1 MRGRKVRTT
10 LVAVATVPVL
20 FIATGCATL
29 PTNTEPHA
37 LGTFEQRPDTVLDQA
52 PADGMEPDLL
62 LREFFAASANPT
74 GNFEVARKYL
84 TKEMGEAWKPSEST
98 LVLDTFEI
106 SSRATTE
113 TNKRLYSVTGR
124 IIGTLE
130 PGGAFTPAHRGYEAT
145 MELVQENGQWRL
157 SNLPNDVVVDRTDMR
172 NHYEP
177 RNLYFYDST
186 GQRLI
191 ADRRWVF
198 SRVSSIGSALLAMLV
213 DGPSDR
219 IAPAITPTLPKDSTT
234 VAYTGMKDG
243 VYEFTGLAGADEQTR
258 ARFAAQIAWTLQ
270 GAGEV
275 GPYRISAD
283 GTGLLGDSLDVT
295 TDEFESLNPV
305 PVAEDG
311 PDLYTLSNGT
321 VSAVTDLDSVAPTKV
336 ERVAGLSG
344 LGNIS
349 QIDIGDDGLYA
360 AAVNVDDEHQSLVVG
375 TLGGNSREVLV
386 AGSLTRP
393 SLEPDHSGAW
403 VVEDGKRVMR
413 AMRSPATGEVVVNEV
428 ELTLPDT
435 ISTTPVQGPNADGV
449 EDATGE
455 ITVLR
460 LSRTGAR
467 VAMVIDGH
475 LVVGVVER
483 REDGKRAIVNTVK
496 YAADLDGSAVS
507 ADWQP
512 DGSLLV
518 GTSNRQAPIVRVD
531 QDGFSTTTLP
541 SGNIGG
547 PVVAV
552 GANSEMMYITDSKVI
567 MRMPTT
573 TRDSLNWREVPGLQ
587 GVRAAPVLPKP

>member
-1 MRGRKVRTT
+1 MRGLNVRTT
-10 LVAVATVPVL
+10 CVAVAAVPVL
-20 FIATGCATL
+20 FFATGCATL
-29 PTNTEPHA
+29 PTSTEPHA

-52 PADGMEPDLL
+52 PPDGMEPDLL

-84 TKEMGEAWKPSEST
+84 TQEMGKEWKPSEST
-98 LVLDTFEI
+98 IVLDTFEMT
-106 SSRATTE
+106 SSATVE
-113 TNKRLYSVTGR
+113 PNKRAYVVTGR
-124 IIGTLE
+124 IIGTLQ

-145 MELVQENGQWRL
+145 MELTPENGQWRV
-157 SNLPNDVVVDRTDMR
+157 SNLPNDVVVDRTDLR

-186 GQRLI
+186 GQRLV

-198 SRVSSIGSALLAMLV
+198 SRTNSIGSTLLAMLV
-213 DGPSDR
+213 SGPSER
-219 IAPAITPTLPKDSTT
+219 LAPSLINTLPEDSPDL
-234 VAYTGMKDG
+234 AYAGMKDG
-243 VYEFTGLAGADEQTR
+243 VYQFTGLAGVDEQSR

-275 GPYRISAD
+275 GPYAVSAD
-283 GTGLLGDSLDVT
+283 GTGLIGDSFDIS
-295 TDEFESLNPV
+295 TDDFEDLNPV
-305 PVAEDG
+305 PAAEAG
-311 PDLYTLSNGT
+311 PDLYTLSNGK
-321 VSAVTDLDSVAPTKV
+321 VSAVTDLESVAPTKV
-336 ERVAGLSG
+336 EQIAGLNS

-360 AAVNVDDEHQSLVVG
+360 AAVNVDDQHQSLVVG
-375 TLGGNSREVLV
+375 RVGGNSHEVLR

-393 SLEPDHSGAW
+393 SLEPDHSGTW
-403 VVEDGKRVMR
+403 VVQDGKRVVR
-413 AMRSPATGEVVVNEV
+413 AVRSAATGEVVVNDV
-428 ELTLPDT
+428 ALTLPDAL
-435 ISTTPVQGPNADGV
+435 TTAQAQDTDG
-449 EDATGE
+449 EERDATGE

-460 LSRTGAR
+460 LSHTGAH

-552 GANSEMMYITDSKVI
+552 GANSSMMYITDSKVI
-567 MRMPTT
+567 MRMPTS

>member
-1 MRGRKVRTT
+1 MRALNFRTT
-10 LVAVATVPVL
+10 VVAVVTAPVL
-20 FIATGCATL
+20 FFAAGCATL
-29 PTNTEPHA
+29 PTSTEPHA
-37 LGTFEQRPDTVLDQA
+37 LSTFEQRQDTVLEQA
-52 PADGMEPDLL
+52 PPDGMEPDLL

-84 TKEMGEAWKPSEST
+84 TQEMGKEWKPSEST
-98 LVLDTFEI
+98 IVLDTFEMT
-106 SSRATTE
+106 SRATAEPNT
-113 TNKRLYSVTGR
+113 RAYVVTGR
-124 IIGTLE
+124 IIGTLQ
-130 PGGAFTPAHRGYEAT
+130 PGGAFIPAHRGYEAT
-145 MELVQENGQWRL
+145 MELTQEDGQWRV
-157 SNLPNDVVVDRTDMR
+157 SNLPNDVVVDRTDLR

-186 GQRLI
+186 GQRLV
-191 ADRRWVF
+191 ADRRWVY
-198 SRVSSIGSALLAMLV
+198 SRVNSIGSTLLSMLV
-213 DGPSDR
+213 SGPSER
-219 IAPAITPTLPKDSTT
+219 IAPALTPALPEDSPT

-243 VYEFTGLAGADEQTR
+243 VYQFTGLAGADEQTR

-275 GPYRISAD
+275 GPYSVSAD
-283 GTGLLGDSLDVT
+283 GAGLIGDSFDIS
-295 TDEFESLNPV
+295 TDDFENLNPV
-305 PVAEDG
+305 PIAEAG

-321 VSAVTDLDSVAPTKV
+321 VSAVTDLDSVAPAKV
-336 ERVAGLSG
+336 EQVSGLNS

-360 AAVNVDDEHQSLVVG
+360 AAVNVDDQHQSLVVG
-375 TLGGNSREVLV
+375 SVGGNSQEVLV

-403 VVEDGKRVMR
+403 VVEDGKRVVR
-413 AMRSPATGEVVVNEV
+413 AVRSAATGDVVVSDV
-428 ELTLPDT
+428 ALTLPDGL
-435 ISTTPVQGPNADGV
+435 IPANAQDADG
-449 EDATGE
+449 EDRDATGE

-460 LSRTGAR
+460 LSHTGAR

-483 REDGKRAIVNTVK
+483 QEDGKRAIVNTVK

-518 GTSNRQAPIVRVD
+518 GTSNRQSPIVRVD

-552 GANSEMMYITDSKVI
+552 GANSSMMYITDSKVI
-567 MRMPTT
+567 MRMPTS